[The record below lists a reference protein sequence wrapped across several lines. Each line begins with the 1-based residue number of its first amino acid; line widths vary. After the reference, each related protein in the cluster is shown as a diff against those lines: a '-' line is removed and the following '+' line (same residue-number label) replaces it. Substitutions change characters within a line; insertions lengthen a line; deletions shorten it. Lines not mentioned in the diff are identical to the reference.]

1 MLLDVLCKIRYMN
14 DTEFNMLCNLLGL
27 TDSNVGQVTNS
38 QGQVMQAAGQVNN
51 APVVQNQ
58 GQGVNTVKVNNN
70 PSPMYP
76 AKVQLSSMYGSVNG
90 QVVNPPAGLNP
101 PVATGNQN
109 HAQNNKGQGNNK
121 NWHNLP
127 IVSDPNFETDK
138 SYAHV
143 FMVNNVP
150 HVFFIAR
157 STARIY
163 NNVLKFGIN
172 EGNYYTIYRIDDYQN
187 KTKTQLQPIDGL
199 NLAAMLGI

>member
-1 MLLDVLCKIRYMN
+1 MLLEVLRKIRYMN

-38 QGQVMQAAGQVNN
+38 QGQVLQAAGQVN
-51 APVVQNQ
+51 APVAQNQ
-58 GQGVNTVKVNNN
+58 IQGVATVKVNNN

-76 AKVQLSSMYGSVNG
+76 MNNGAPVYGA
-90 QVVNPPAGLNP
+90 PPASGA
-101 PVATGNQN
+101 PVAQN
-109 HAQNNKGQGNNK
+109 HAQNKGQGNNK

-127 IVSDPNFETDK
+127 IVSDANFETDK

>member
-1 MLLDVLCKIRYMN
+1 MLLEVLRKIRYMN

-27 TDSNVGQVTNS
+27 TDSNVGQVTNAN
-38 QGQVMQAAGQVNN
+38 GQVMQAGQVNN

-58 GQGVNTVKVNNN
+58 GQGVNTVKVNAT
-70 PSPMYP
+70 PSVMYP
-76 AKVQLSSMYGSVNG
+76 VNNGAPVYGAPQNIA
-90 QVVNPPAGLNP
+90 P
-101 PVATGNQN
+101 QN
-109 HAQNNKGQGNNK
+109 HAQNSKGQGNNK

-143 FMVNNVP
+143 FLVNNVP

-172 EGNYYTIYRIDDYQN
+172 EGNYYTIYRIDDYQA
-187 KTKTQLQPIDGL
+187 KTKTQLAPIDGL
-199 NLAAMLGI
+199 NLATLLGI

>member
-1 MLLDVLCKIRYMN
+1 MLLEVLRKIRYMN

-27 TDSNVGQVTNS
+27 TDSNVGQVTNAS
-38 QGQVMQAAGQVNN
+38 GLVMQAGQVNN

-58 GQGVNTVKVNNN
+58 GQGVNTVKVNAT
-70 PSPMYP
+70 PSVMYP
-76 AKVQLSSMYGSVNG
+76 AKVQLSSVYGSVNG
-90 QVVNPPAGLNP
+90 QVVNPPVVQNQ
-101 PVATGNQN
+101 NQN
-109 HAQNNKGQGNNK
+109 HAQNSKGQGNNK

-187 KTKTQLQPIDGL
+187 KTKTQLAPIDGL
-199 NLAAMLGI
+199 NLASMLGI

>member
-1 MLLDVLCKIRYMN
+1 MLLEVLRKIRYMN

-38 QGQVMQAAGQVNN
+38 QGQVLQATGQVS

-76 AKVQLSSMYGSVNG
+76 VNNGAPVYG
-90 QVVNPPAGLNP
+90 AP
-101 PVATGNQN
+101 PVVQNQN
-109 HAQNNKGQGNNK
+109 HAQNSKGQGNNK

-143 FMVNNVP
+143 FSVNGVP

-172 EGNYYTIYRIDDYQN
+172 EGNYYTIYRIDDYQA
-187 KTKTQLQPIDGL
+187 KTKTQLAPIDGL
-199 NLAAMLGI
+199 NLATLLGI

>member
-1 MLLDVLCKIRYMN
+1 MN
-14 DTEFNMLCNLLGL
+14 DTEFNMLCSLLGL
-27 TDSNVGQVTNS
+27 IDSNVGQVTNAS
-38 QGQVMQAAGQVNN
+38 GQVMQATGQVNN
-51 APVVQNQ
+51 HAQNQ
-58 GQGVNTVKVNNN
+58 GQGVNTVNVNAT
-70 PSPMYP
+70 PSVMYP
-76 AKVQLSSMYGSVNG
+76 AKVQLSSVYGSVNG
-90 QVVNPPAGLNP
+90 QVVNPPVVQNQ
-101 PVATGNQN
+101 NQN
-109 HAQNNKGQGNNK
+109 HAQNKGQGNNK

-172 EGNYYTIYRIDDYQN
+172 EGNYYTIYRIV
-187 KTKTQLQPIDGL
+187 LLVIL
-199 NLAAMLGI
+199 IEM

>member
-1 MLLDVLCKIRYMN
+1 MLLEVLRKIRYMN

-27 TDSNVGQVTNS
+27 TDSTVGQVTNAN
-38 QGQVMQAAGQVNN
+38 GQVMQAGQVNN

-58 GQGVNTVKVNNN
+58 GQGVNTVKVNAT
-70 PSPMYP
+70 PSVMYP
-76 AKVQLSSMYGSVNG
+76 VN
-90 QVVNPPAGLNP
+90 NNA
-101 PVATGNQN
+101 PVYTAPQN
-109 HAQNNKGQGNNK
+109 HAQNKGQGNNK

-143 FMVNNVP
+143 FLVNNVP

-172 EGNYYTIYRIDDYQN
+172 EGNFYTIYRIDDYQA
-187 KTKTQLQPIDGL
+187 KTKTQLAPIDGL
-199 NLAAMLGI
+199 NLATLLGI

>member
-1 MLLDVLCKIRYMN
+1 MLLEVLRKIRYMN

-27 TDSNVGQVTNS
+27 TDSNVGQVTNAN
-38 QGQVMQAAGQVNN
+38 GQVMQAGQVNN

-58 GQGVNTVKVNNN
+58 GQGVNTVKVNAT
-70 PSPMYP
+70 PSVMYP
-76 AKVQLSSMYGSVNG
+76 VN
-90 QVVNPPAGLNP
+90 NNA
-101 PVATGNQN
+101 PVYTAPQN
-109 HAQNNKGQGNNK
+109 HAQNKGQGNNK

-143 FMVNNVP
+143 FLVNNVP

-172 EGNYYTIYRIDDYQN
+172 EGNFYTIYRIDDYQA
-187 KTKTQLQPIDGL
+187 KTKTQLAPIDGL
-199 NLAAMLGI
+199 NLATLLGI

>member
-1 MLLDVLCKIRYMN
+1 MLLEVLRKIRYMN

-38 QGQVMQAAGQVNN
+38 QGQTVNPTGQVS
-51 APVVQNQ
+51 APQIQ
-58 GQGVNTVKVNNN
+58 GQGVNTVKVNAT
-70 PSPMYP
+70 PSVMYP
-76 AKVQLSSMYGSVNG
+76 VN
-90 QVVNPPAGLNP
+90 NNA
-101 PVATGNQN
+101 PVYTAPQN
-109 HAQNNKGQGNNK
+109 HAQTKGQGNNK

-138 SYAHV
+138 SFAHV

-187 KTKTQLQPIDGL
+187 KTKTQLAPIDGL
-199 NLAAMLGI
+199 NLASMLGI

>member
-1 MLLDVLCKIRYMN
+1 MLLEVLWRIRHMN
-14 DTEFNMLCNLLGL
+14 DTEFNMLCSLLGL
-27 TDSNVGQVTNS
+27 IDSNVGQVTNS
-38 QGQVMQAAGQVNN
+38 QGQVVTGQVNN
-51 APVVQNQ
+51 PAQ
-58 GQGVNTVKVNNN
+58 
-70 PSPMYP
+70 YP
-76 AKVQLSSMYGSVNG
+76 AKVQLSSVYGSVNG

-101 PVATGNQN
+101 PVVQN
-109 HAQNNKGQGNNK
+109 HAQNKGQGNNK

-172 EGNYYTIYRIDDYQN
+172 EGNYYTIYRIDDYQA
-187 KTKTQLQPIDGL
+187 KTKTQLAPIDGL
-199 NLAAMLGI
+199 NLATLLGI

>member
-1 MLLDVLCKIRYMN
+1 MLLEVLRKIRYMN

-38 QGQVMQAAGQVNN
+38 QGQVMQAGQLS
-51 APVVQNQ
+51 APQNQ
-58 GQGVNTVKVNNN
+58 GQGVNTVKVNAA
-70 PSPMYP
+70 PSVMYP
-76 AKVQLSSMYGSVNG
+76 VNNGAPVYGAPQN
-90 QVVNPPAGLNP
+90 NAP
-101 PVATGNQN
+101 QN
-109 HAQNNKGQGNNK
+109 HAAKGQGNNK

-138 SYAHV
+138 SFAHV
-143 FMVNNVP
+143 FNVNGIP

-172 EGNYYTIYRIDDYQN
+172 EGNFYTIYRIDDYQA
-187 KTKTQLQPIDGL
+187 KTKTQLAPIDGL
-199 NLAAMLGI
+199 NLASLLGI